1 MMFRTV
7 TVITIEGAEV
17 KAKMIAEEKLLSIWK
32 TLTRKPFPRIAAF
45 QLDDTDFD
53 YAIKLRKCRD
63 DERREIE
70 EWGRVL
76 SAKGT
81 DACVFNC
88 EEFPDI
94 DYVILVRE
102 NSYHDLEKVLE
113 HELSH
118 IARGDL

>member
-1 MMFRTV
+1 MLK
-7 TVITIEGAEV
+7 IEGV
-17 KAKMIAEEKLLSIWK
+17 KVKVKIITKKKLVSIWK
-32 TLTRKPFPRIAAF
+32 TLTKKPFPRIVTF

-53 YAIKLRKCRD
+53 YAMRLMKCRD
-63 DERREIE
+63 NERREME

-88 EEFPDI
+88 EEFPGI

-102 NSYHDLEKVLE
+102 NPYHGLEE
-113 HELSH
+113 IIQHELSH

>member
-1 MMFRTV
+1 M
-7 TVITIEGAEV
+7 ITIEGVKV
-17 KAKMIAEEKLLSIWK
+17 KAKMITREKAFSLWK

-45 QLDDTDFD
+45 QLNDADFD

-63 DERREIE
+63 DERREIK

-88 EEFPDI
+88 EEFPDV
-94 DYVILVRE
+94 DYIILIRE
-102 NSYHDLEKVLE
+102 NPYHGLEEILE

>member
-1 MMFRTV
+1 M
-7 TVITIEGAEV
+7 ITIEGAKV
-17 KAKMIAEEKLLSIWK
+17 KSKMIPREKIFSIWK
-32 TLTRKPFPRIAAF
+32 TLTRKPFPRVAAF
-45 QLDDTDFD
+45 QLEDNDFD
-53 YAIKLRKCRD
+53 FAIKLRKCRD
-63 DERREIE
+63 DEQREIE

-88 EEFPDI
+88 DEFPDV
-94 DYVILVRE
+94 DYVILTRE
-102 NSYHDLEKVLE
+102 NPYHNLEEVLE

>member
-1 MMFRTV
+1 MFQTV
-7 TVITIEGAEV
+7 TMITIEGVKV
-17 KAKMIAEEKLLSIWK
+17 KAKMITREKAFSLWK

-45 QLDDTDFD
+45 QLNDADFD

-63 DERREIE
+63 DERREIN

-88 EEFPDI
+88 EEFPDV
-94 DYVILVRE
+94 DYIILIRE
-102 NSYHDLEKVLE
+102 NPYHGLEEILE